1 MSKKSALSFAV
12 SLSKPSDVSAFDS
25 DNNYA
30 TEESLNTFHNYMFQL
45 KEEVNRLSFMMSEI
59 RSVVESS
66 SSTRRFLA

>member
-12 SLSKPSDVSAFDS
+12 SLSKQSDVSAFDS